1 MTQIVS
7 LPYESNAVALHVN
20 NWVSP
25 LGCNTTSPTKWTKY
39 LIKGI
44 SMLIVYIINCF
55 DWMPLLTD
63 ISYKTTLI
71 WDGNIGTKLHKLGTE
86 CHIAAISID
95 VSSNSRIFYVSL
107 IRKKLFMHTYLY
119 RWQVVH
125 VGHKAVKQSHCC
137 LQKYFLTLSN
147 KLQQRLLI
155 VHKAQVEANRY
166 FFEFNLDVHIILNNK
181 GCGLKTRPP

>member
-1 MTQIVS
+1 MTPIVS

-25 LGCNTTSPTKWTKY
+25 LGCNTPSPTKWTKY
-39 LIKGI
+39 PIKGI

-55 DWMPLLTD
+55 DWMPLLTN

-71 WDGNIGTKLHKLGTE
+71 WYGNIGTKLHKLGTE

-95 VSSNSRIFYVSL
+95 VSSNSRIFYVPQKQ
-107 IRKKLFMHTYLY
+107 IMHTYLY

-166 FFEFNLDVHIILNNK
+166 FFEFNLVTFNNK
-181 GCGLKTRPP
+181 GCGKKNYATLTT

>member
-25 LGCNTTSPTKWTKY
+25 LGCNTPSPTKWTKY
-39 LIKGI
+39 PIKGI

-55 DWMPLLTD
+55 DWMPLLTN

-95 VSSNSRIFYVSL
+95 VSSNSRIFYVRPYQKQ
-107 IRKKLFMHTYLY
+107 IMHAYLFMY
-119 RWQVVH
+119 H
-125 VGHKAVKQSHCC
+125 VLKF
-137 LQKYFLTLSN
+137 FLTILPIQ
-147 KLQQRLLI
+147 LRLACSHNLCI
-155 VHKAQVEANRY
+155 M
-166 FFEFNLDVHIILNNK
+166 FFKSCII
-181 GCGLKTRPP
+181 GGTPD